1 MRFSG
6 KRDAFIFYV
15 WLAILFPYGGIS
27 ALVYW
32 QEQELSPLYILGSI
46 WLLLGL
52 LFYFIVRST
61 NYTFVDDKTLI
72 CQTMI
77 FFKKRIDISSIR
89 KFEKANGLYAGWK
102 MSTSWNCLVIH
113 YNKNEE
119 LLISPENEELFIAEV
134 ERRKSLV
141 NP

>member
-6 KRDAFIFYV
+6 KRDPFIFYV
-15 WLAILFPYGGIS
+15 WLSILIPYGGIF
-27 ALVYW
+27 ALIFW
-32 QEQELSPLYILGSI
+32 QEHELSPLYILGSI

-61 NYTFVDDKTLI
+61 YYTFVDDNTLV

-89 KFEKANGLYAGWK
+89 KFEKANGFYAGWK
-102 MSTSWNCLVIH
+102 MSTSWKCIVMH
-113 YNKNEE
+113 YNTYEE

-134 ERRKSLV
+134 ERRKALI